1 MDPYSLV
8 KWLEQSVYGAA
19 TLRRRFE
26 MFDSSAT
33 RPYTV
38 SAMSCWKRAA
48 DLGYMTLDS
57 NGKVCSTRLEA
68 HSRAKVT
75 ICLVI

>member
-1 MDPYSLV
+1 MRVRPLLTFLNISAR
-8 KWLEQSVYGAA
+8 SVEHVLL
-19 TLRRRFE
+19 LRRFQ

-38 SAMSCWKRAA
+38 SAMACWKRAA

-57 NGKVCSTRLEA
+57 NGKVHSTQSCAELA
-68 HSRAKVT
+68 SS
-75 ICLVI
+75 

>member
-1 MDPYSLV
+1 M
-8 KWLEQSVYGAA
+8 
-19 TLRRRFE
+19 LRRRFE

-38 SAMSCWKRAA
+38 SAMACWKRAV

-57 NGKVCSTRLEA
+57 NGKVCSTQLQA
-68 HSRAKVT
+68 GS
-75 ICLVI
+75 